1 MTNTVFFKWVAT
13 QPPTGCFFKWWYPHF
28 TPQVLIIFSR
38 KTPWKLLGKPTIL
51 GTPHIYIYILLYIWP
66 PPSQDLYIYIYIIY
80 QSQQKMGCFNHQL
93 GMNPQQSPL
102 LILMGFGAAFSERR
116 ALASRWGKTH
126 TRRSFLK
133 RTIHARTEAEKIYYC
148 VSHTLICIL

>member
-1 MTNTVFFKWVAT
+1 
-13 QPPTGCFFKWWYPHF
+13 
-28 TPQVLIIFSR
+28 
-38 KTPWKLLGKPTIL
+38 
-51 GTPHIYIYILLYIWP
+51 
-66 PPSQDLYIYIYIIY
+66 
-80 QSQQKMGCFNHQL
+80 MGCFNHQL

-148 VSHTLICIL
+148 VSHTLICIYIYSVFKYIIIHVLVYIYIAISKKRFGQTWIYTKAFLFGHTYILPPAAYPNRFIK